1 MREDTIT
8 FRSWRGYRPR
18 GTLFPL
24 QTIAPEV
31 VMPVAKH
38 LQNAHVHRA
47 SNRVVSYEVNIPKP
61 KPWRE
66 TFVGGH
72 CAQMYPAWLLCSS

>member
-1 MREDTIT
+1 MEAV
-8 FRSWRGYRPR
+8 
-18 GTLFPL
+18 LL
-24 QTIAPEV
+24 
-31 VMPVAKH
+31 KH

-72 CAQMYPAWLLCSS
+72 CAQNVAPAWLLCSS